1 MRVGRALVGA
11 AWRGKAV
18 SRQRAL
24 VVVGATGGAFL
35 VAVAAGI
42 PTDDA
47 VQLVALS
54 FGGALTA
61 YVLGTLAL
69 RSLGSSA
76 AGTLRTGP
84 LVVALIPLLS
94 LMVGTVAAARAMFV
108 STHDLSALMVVI
120 VGSSGA
126 GVLGAL
132 ALARELD
139 AARRLAAEAEHRER
153 MIEKSRCELI
163 AWISHDLRTPLAGIR
178 AMSEA
183 LEDGVVSDDDAVRG
197 YYGALIR
204 EADRLARLVDDLFE
218 LSRAQAMQANILRL
232 TKERVSL
239 SELVADAMAA
249 AVFVAESK
257 GIDLRSDIDDRGGQ
271 VLVSNREMVRVVHNL
286 LDNAMRHTPVGG
298 LVSIDVGCLDGHG
311 VISVRDQCGGIGD
324 HDIDRV
330 FDLAYRGDPA
340 RSPVDDGGGGLGLAI
355 ARGFVEAHEG
365 DICVQ
370 NEGDGCRFVVRVP
383 LADQPSS

>member
-1 MRVGRALVGA
+1 MNA
-11 AWRGKAV
+11 AWRGKVV

-35 VAVAAGI
+35 VAIAAGI

-370 NEGDGCRFVVRVP
+370 NEGDGCRFVIRVP